1 MLSAIYNT
9 IYGAVSGGIVGLQLL
24 NLSPAPATLTE
35 IVHNDRIQNPGIAR
49 VPQTSTNLE
58 SFLTAQYVKGPDI
71 EIIKESVQHQIKIP
85 YYHSREIEVLKE
97 GKPTIM
103 EGIFLESNLV
113 YITATDVNAKRVHI
127 IFDYPVNSGL
137 QYSVVLPEGGSVATV
152 IDPYG
157 KFDEAR
163 FKKKI
168 RIHLQKKW

>member
-97 GKPTIM
+97 
-103 EGIFLESNLV
+103 
-113 YITATDVNAKRVHI
+113 
-127 IFDYPVNSGL
+127 
-137 QYSVVLPEGGSVATV
+137 
-152 IDPYG
+152 
-157 KFDEAR
+157 
-163 FKKKI
+163 
-168 RIHLQKKW
+168 